1 MKMTLHR
8 LTLPLAHE
16 FTISRG
22 SITQQSSVVVE
33 LSHDG
38 LSGFGEVSENRYYG
52 HTCESIE
59 TSLGQVVNLID
70 QYLDS
75 APETLWQKMKDTLN
89 GDMFA
94 LSALDMAA
102 HDLFGKRQGLP
113 TWQVWGLDWN
123 DVPDSSFTIGIDSI
137 DKMVAKMD
145 EQSGWQ
151 IYKIKL
157 GTSNDLEIMSE
168 LRRHSDAVFRVDANC
183 GWTPDQAVE
192 YSRKLADL
200 NVEFIEQPL
209 PADAPD
215 ADKLFVYQNSAL
227 PVLAD
232 ENCQTQPDVAAC
244 APFFHGV
251 NVKLCK
257 CGGLSSALQMLK
269 EAETLGLKKMV
280 GCMIESSIAISGAA
294 QLLPLLDYADLDGP
308 SLLSHDPATGIPVEC
323 GAVQRPQNAGTGA
336 GLKPAK

>member
-1 MKMTLHR
+1 MKMTIHR

-22 SITQQSSVVVE
+22 SITEQASVVVE

-38 LSGFGEVSENRYYG
+38 ISGFGEVTENKYYG
-52 HTCESIE
+52 HTCDSIE
-59 TSLGQVVNLID
+59 RSLGQTADLLD

-75 APETLWQKMKDTLN
+75 TPESMWQKVKQAMS

-102 HDLFGKRQGLP
+102 HDLFGKRKGIP
-113 TWQVWGLDWN
+113 TWQVWGLKWK
-123 DVPDSSFTIGIDSI
+123 DVPESSFTIGIDSV
-137 DKMVAKMD
+137 DRMVAKMD
-145 EQSGWQ
+145 EQSGWN

-157 GTSNDLEIMSE
+157 GTANDLEIMTE
-168 LRRHSDAVFRVDANC
+168 LRRHTDATFRVDANC

-192 YSRKLADL
+192 YSRTLAQL

-209 PADAPD
+209 PADASNS
-215 ADKLFVYQNSAL
+215 DKSFVYKNSAL

-232 ENCQTQPDVAAC
+232 ENCQTQADVAAC

-257 CGGLSSALQMLK
+257 CGGLSPALKMLR
-269 EAETLGLKKMV
+269 EARELGLKTMV
-280 GCMIESSIAISGAA
+280 GCMVESSVAISGGA
-294 QLLPLLDYADLDGP
+294 QLLPLLDYCDLDGA
-308 SLLSHDPATGIPVEC
+308 SLLSHDPATGIRVDC
-323 GAVQRPQNAGTGA
+323 GKVQQPDSPGTGA
-336 GLKPAK
+336 GLKPAE